1 MKEEGEQGE
10 RKGGREGQRNVAAM
24 GERKGRDR
32 ILAKTDGCDG
42 VGEGG
47 QVGLHL

>member
-10 RKGGREGQRNVAAM
+10 RKGGREGQRNVAAV

-32 ILAKTDGCDG
+32 ILERLLKALSY
-42 VGEGG
+42 
-47 QVGLHL
+47 GLSCV